1 MGIPLDQ
8 LRADT
13 PGVERVTHFNNAG
26 SALPPDVVV
35 ETTIRHLRLEA
46 EIGGYEAA
54 AATEQELGS
63 VYGSL
68 AQLLGARADQ
78 IALIENATRAW
89 DMAVYGFPFRRGDR
103 VLTARSEY
111 ASNAIALFQLRERH
125 GIEVVLIDDDPH
137 GQISLDHLATELER
151 GAAMV
156 ALTHTPTNSGLLNPA
171 AAVGQLCREHGA
183 FYVLDACQSMGQVPI
198 DVNRIGCDVLSATGR
213 KYLRGPRGTGFL
225 YVSDHAIETLEPP
238 FLDLHSAEWTSPDSF
253 SIRAGARRFETWEAN
268 HASRLGLG
276 AAVDYCLAVGVEPI
290 QQRIGLLA
298 ERMRGSLGDL
308 DGVAVR
314 DKGELTTGIVTF
326 THSNVDSPEIIAALR
341 AHDINVSLSPV
352 EFAQWDL
359 PNRGVPAL
367 VRASVHCYNTEAEVD
382 RLIEV
387 VEATT

>member
-68 AQLLGARADQ
+68 AQLLGARTDQ

-111 ASNAIALFQLRERH
+111 ATAIALFQLRERH
-125 GIEVVLIDDDPH
+125 GIESSSSTTTPTGRSRWITWRPN
-137 GQISLDHLATELER
+137 SR
-151 GAAMV
+151 RAAMV

-298 ERMRGSLGDL
+298 ERMRGALGDL

-326 THSNVDSPEIIAALR
+326 THSNVDSPEIIVALR